1 MLHLELLLR
10 VGVFKTLIEF
20 RHMNLSHYLEAL
32 STVVSHSGGGSV
44 ADASLKTV
52 TTI

>member
-20 RHMNLSHYLEAL
+20 RHMNLIHYLEAL

-44 ADASLKTV
+44 ADESLKTV

>member
-20 RHMNLSHYLEAL
+20 RHMNLIHYLEA
-32 STVVSHSGGGSV
+32 VVSHSGGGSV